1 MYKQDYPYKEKKE
14 KKEKKE
20 TPFTP
25 NVFTKI
31 CPKGHSICVCKGEPL
46 LPRLL

>member
-20 TPFTP
+20 QP
-25 NVFTKI
+25 VFTKP
-31 CPKGHSICVCKGEPL
+31 CPKGHSICVCKGETL